1 MWSIEDG
8 LEPSYSDKRSV
19 YKDSFATLNLMAS
32 DYLSEQKLKFKNGGL
47 ILILF
52 LVLTLIPYWFL
63 QYYFKFSMVPSLLI
77 SLLFVIFLI
86 FGFWLVS
93 YLKYRAVRFKKGI
106 SGEAETLQE
115 LNLLSPEYK
124 VFKNIKFEGLY
135 GNIDFVVVGPTGI
148 YLIESKK
155 VSGLIDFDGKELLC
169 GGKLLENKHV
179 LYLVRDQYW
188 KLHNYLKD
196 VLKEDIFVLPIIVFV
211 NGNFKKEFGFS
222 PITEQTRVLHLS
234 DLCRFITSQ
243 PQYSYKVS
251 VEEVHRV
258 IEKLQQ

>member
-1 MWSIEDG
+1 
-8 LEPSYSDKRSV
+8 
-19 YKDSFATLNLMAS
+19 MAL
-32 DYLSEQKLKFKNGGL
+32 DYLTEQKLKFKNSGL
-47 ILILF
+47 VLILF
-52 LVLTLIPYWFL
+52 LVLALIPYWLL

-77 SLLFVIFLI
+77 SFIFVTFSI

-106 SGEAETLQE
+106 SGETETLQE

-148 YLIESKK
+148 YIVESKK

-169 GGKLLENKHV
+169 NGRLLENKHV

-196 VLKEDIFVLPIIVFV
+196 VLKEDLFVLPIIVFV
-211 NGNFKKEFGFS
+211 NGSFNKEFGFT
-222 PITEQTRVLHLS
+222 PIAEQTYAIHLS
-234 DLCRFITSQ
+234 NLPRFITSRS
-243 PQYSYKVS
+243 QYTYKVP
-251 VEEVHRV
+251 VEEVQKV
-258 IEKLQQ
+258 VEKLQQ